1 MVEQKVD
8 ELGHWRPI
16 RRFTIVIEAMEV
28 ELAWIAPVRCQMCK
42 RWAHL
47 HAPMGAIASTRTPQ
61 PATNTAGRT
70 PMRIAEINGVHSIHS
85 SPYPIPNRFALSLFQ
100 MLAFPTREMVN

>member
-70 PMRIAEINGVHSIHS
+70 PMRIAGHMDALRNASVIHI
-85 SPYPIPNRFALSLFQ
+85 YVCVFVL
-100 MLAFPTREMVN
+100 